1 MQLCHPDDLSCF
13 DAGDQRAPGPCSST
27 CSSRAASSTAQGSS
41 LAVDSRAASWEA
53 RHARVCVPSAMR
65 DRSQEDAR
73 SGQPVHVLWLP
84 CGLQGFPEYQAPVA
98 G

>member
-13 DAGDQRAPGPCSST
+13 DAGEQRGPGPCSST

-65 DRSQEDAR
+65 DRSQDHAR
-73 SGQPVHVLWLP
+73 W
-84 CGLQGFPEYQAPVA
+84 A
-98 G
+98 